1 MKDFFANMTFP
12 RAVIV
17 VSLLASAI
25 LGYLLWSST
34 NRLAEVNQQ
43 VKGIKA
49 DVYAIQDLA
58 LQLDALHRLAGDG
71 PNVAKHDNY
80 VRYVTET
87 AQSDHVNIGSLQ
99 TTPST
104 TNPMAGLQDRH
115 LKVKPAARDAKFF
128 RANIGNFLYKLEQGS
143 NRVKVTSI
151 KMNPHQ
157 KLRPGEIVDD
167 KWEFDAEI
175 TVRQSDG

>member
-1 MKDFFANMTFP
+1 MKNFFANMTFP

-17 VSLLASAI
+17 VSLLTSAI
-25 LGYLLWSST
+25 LGYMLWTSS
-34 NRLAEVNQQ
+34 NRLTEVNEQ
-43 VKGIKA
+43 VRGIKA
-49 DVYAIQDLA
+49 DVRAIQELA
-58 LQLDALHRLAGDG
+58 LQLDGLQRLASDG
-71 PNVAKHDNY
+71 PNVAQQSAY
-80 VRYVTET
+80 VQYVTET

-104 TNPMAGLQDRH
+104 TNPMSGVVDRH
-115 LKVKPAARDAKFF
+115 LKVKPAARDASFF

-151 KMNPHQ
+151 KMTPAQ
-157 KLRPGEIVDD
+157 KLRPGEIGND

-175 TVRQSDG
+175 TARQSDV